1 MGLAEIHKRN
11 ENHRAHRAG
20 WLRAAV
26 LGANDGLVST
36 ASLMIGVVSAQ
47 RNDFV
52 VTAGLAGIAAGAMS
66 MAVGEYV
73 SVRSQNDIEES
84 DRVLE
89 MEHLAIDPEGELEE
103 LTQIYQE
110 RGISRALRN
119 HYPLSALGDA
129 NEQRFK
135 LGSINCRVNAVAGE
149 ARDFV
154 FAAATTADD
163 CYPLHRMNVSAFV
176 VISMSRRNAC
186 SGVIVSATMSATA
199 SIKGTSMPT
208 LCAISNT
215 AAAEATPSTVLGIAI
230 RAFAIEPSRPKT
242 SPKLRLRDSGEPQ
255 LATKSPIPARPA
267 ADSGS
272 AP

>member
-1 MGLAEIHKRN
+1 MGLAEINKRN

-110 RGISRALRN
+110 RGISRATAEKVAQELHAHDPLGAHLRDELGQ
-119 HYPLSALGDA
+119 HESTKARPLQAAVASALSFTAGGA
-129 NEQRFK
+129 IPL
-135 LGSINCRVNAVAGE
+135 LGALAPSLGGKALSIVAIT
-149 ARDFV
+149 FV
-154 FAAATTADD
+154 GLILAGVISAKTAGSSLMRTTARIVFGGA
-163 CYPLHRMNVSAFV
+163 LGMAITAIVGQVAH
-176 VISMSRRNAC
+176 IS
-186 SGVIVSATMSATA
+186 
-199 SIKGTSMPT
+199 
-208 LCAISNT
+208 
-215 AAAEATPSTVLGIAI
+215 GI
-230 RAFAIEPSRPKT
+230 
-242 SPKLRLRDSGEPQ
+242 
-255 LATKSPIPARPA
+255 
-267 ADSGS
+267 
-272 AP
+272 